1 MHIREIHID
10 GFGIYSDFRLQ
21 GLEQGV
27 NVILGRNEAG
37 KSTLHRF
44 LRYTLFG
51 YPHYRDQ
58 RMAPLKGGGHGGRII
73 ATLATGD
80 ELVVDRKGNGQL
92 SVYTGGQEFGSES
105 VLSRLL
111 GNTNESIYN
120 KVYAFTLDELV
131 SLESLTQSGVED
143 RMFSI
148 GMGLGDISLADLED
162 GIRSRIDKVH
172 KPGGRGRMISEI
184 LKSNGGLKEEI
195 ASRQALLPRRRE
207 LKEELERT
215 QREAG
220 RVQELAREKTA
231 AAGRAGNLLKCH
243 ESCVRYLKAAAEL
256 EKLPGP
262 LPWPERGMELMGKL
276 EERKEEYAGRLHAL
290 IKGEAGNMGIDEL
303 KDLVAGTEFN
313 SKIVNETGRVEYLKS
328 NLSMYTG
335 LVTDYRKEATSV
347 SALKDRLN
355 GLVTGI
361 DRSWTPETITDISG
375 GDIHRSAISSFI
387 SDLEEVRNKIIKA
400 EALAGANRR
409 GLSIRDIRIIAVLIS
424 AVLLIA
430 AIPAFY
436 YSVHVAGGALVLAA
450 LAVLAGSRMAMSR
463 RPDAD
468 PSDEVNQLREQEK
481 KIISLYNE
489 YMSGRIGIKGTIP
502 AGTALRV
509 LDEIDNAA
517 GILERIRETEAKQ
530 EERKQFIDEYE
541 KVVMSVAPVAG
552 IDAVAEGS
560 MDFHASRIIEIFKDA
575 DEKRKLKEKYSEE
588 LERRT
593 KEIDAIEKRVAAT
606 EKEIARL
613 LDAAGAKDPEDF
625 SRKHRLNER
634 IGELTAERDRTADNI
649 EIIMGSGR
657 LEEVV
662 EWFSG
667 RSKEETEAEV
677 RELEL
682 AVSEL
687 DAAIRQLNVKSGEI
701 TAEIA
706 RIEKESDMAS
716 LLSALETGK
725 TMLGKA
731 VGDWLAGRMAIELL
745 TGVKTSYEEEK
756 QPAVISS
763 AAGYFSDVTGGEY
776 ARLQVS
782 ADSKEMRVYHREGMY
797 KAIGE
802 LSRGT
807 REQLLICLRLGFIE
821 EYEKQSEPLPL
832 VMDEV
837 LVNSDPDRVA
847 RMAGLLHKFCT
858 ERQMI
863 VFSCHPGVAGL
874 WENKK
879 INVIELDSSLKRH

>member
-1 MHIREIHID
+1 MYIREIHID
-10 GFGIYSDFRLQ
+10 GFGLYNDFRLR

-73 ATLATGD
+73 ASLESGD

-92 SVYTGGQEFGSES
+92 SVYSGGQEFGSDS
-105 VLSRLL
+105 GLSRLL

-148 GMGLGDISLADLED
+148 GMGLGDISLAGIED
-162 GIRSRIDKVH
+162 EIRSLIDKIH
-172 KPGGRGRMISEI
+172 KPGGRGRLISEI
-184 LKSNGGLKEEI
+184 LKGNSELKEEI
-195 ASRQALLPRRRE
+195 AARQGLLPRRRE
-207 LKEELERT
+207 LKEDLERT
-215 QREAG
+215 RKETS
-220 RVQELAREKTA
+220 RIQELARVKRA

-262 LPWPERGMELMGKL
+262 LPWPERGMELMEKF
-276 EERKEEYAGRLHAL
+276 EERMEEHAGRLRAL
-290 IKGEAGNMGIDEL
+290 ITGEGGNKGIEKL
-303 KDLVAGTEFN
+303 KDLVAGAEFN
-313 SKIVNETGRVEYLKS
+313 SNIVNEAGRVEYLKS

-335 LVTDYRKEATSV
+335 MVREYRKDAASV
-347 SALKDRLN
+347 SALRDRLT

-361 DRSWTPETITDISG
+361 DRSWTPETIVNIRG
-375 GDIHRSAISSFI
+375 GDIHRSAIRSFI

-409 GLSIRDIRIIAVLIS
+409 GMSIQDIRNIAVLIS
-424 AVLLIA
+424 VSLFIA

-436 YSVHVAGGALVLAA
+436 YSLHVAGGALVLAA
-450 LAVLAGSRMAMSR
+450 LTVLAGSRMAVSR
-463 RPDAD
+463 SRDID
-468 PSDEVNQLREQEK
+468 PLDEINEFREQEK

-489 YMSGRIGIKGTIP
+489 YMSGRIGIKGTVP
-502 AGTALRV
+502 AGSALRV
-509 LDEIDNAA
+509 LEEIGNAA

-552 IDAVAEGS
+552 IDDVPEGS
-560 MDFHASRIIEIFKDA
+560 MELHANRIIEIFKDA
-575 DEKRKLKEKYSEE
+575 DDKRKLKEKYREE

-593 KEIDAIEKRVAAT
+593 KEIEDIEKRVEET
-606 EKEIARL
+606 EKEIAGL
-613 LDAAGAKDPEDF
+613 LEAAGADDPEDF
-625 SRKHRLNER
+625 RRKHLLNER
-634 IGELTAERDRTADNI
+634 IRELTGERDRAADNI

-657 LEEVV
+657 LDEVV
-662 EWFSG
+662 EWFTG
-667 RSKEETEAEV
+667 TGKEETEAEV
-677 RELEL
+677 RELQQNI
-682 AVSEL
+682 SEF
-687 DAAIRQLNVKSGEI
+687 DAAISELNVKSGEI
-701 TAEIA
+701 KAKVA
-706 RIEKESDMAS
+706 RIEKESDMAP
-716 LLSALETGK
+716 LMSALETGK
-725 TMLGKA
+725 TRLGKV
-731 VGDWLAGRMAIELL
+731 VGHWLAGRLAIELL
-745 TGVKTSYEEEK
+745 AGVRTSYEEEK
-756 QPAVISS
+756 QPAVINH
-763 AAGYFSDVTGGEY
+763 AAGYFSDVTGGAY
-776 ARLQVS
+776 TRLHVS
-782 ADSKEMRVYHREGMY
+782 ADTREVRVYDNEGSC
-797 KAIGE
+797 KTTGE

-807 REQLLICLRLGFIE
+807 REQLLICMRLGFIE
-821 EYEKQSEPLPL
+821 EYERQSEPLPL

-837 LVNSDPDRVA
+837 LVNFDPDRAA
-847 RMAGLLHKFCT
+847 RMAGLLHKFCSG
-858 ERQMI
+858 RQMI

-874 WENKK
+874 FEGKK
-879 INVIELDSSLKRH
+879 INTIEIENS